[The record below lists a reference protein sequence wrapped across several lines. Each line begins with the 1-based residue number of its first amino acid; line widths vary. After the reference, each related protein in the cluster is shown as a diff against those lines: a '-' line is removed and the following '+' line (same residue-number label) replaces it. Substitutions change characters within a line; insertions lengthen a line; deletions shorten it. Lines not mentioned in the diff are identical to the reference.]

1 MVIMSLGEGS
11 KEWLSEPGGSSII
24 RFTLSPAICLTKS
37 YGGKLLTVM
46 LILPSWTGADAFL
59 FCLQAITPENK
70 TVSTINNKIAFFN
83 ITSLKMCVVFYYFQ
97 LYLTIFIFLVYSI
110 YRPKMNFIP
119 GYILKRL
126 FSLVPILLV
135 VSVLIF
141 FLIRLTPS
149 DPIGSITSG
158 RRISDETR
166 ASLRTQYHLDK
177 SLPRQYLIWIGN
189 LVKGNLGDSFRH
201 RQPVSALLAARL
213 PTTIQLV
220 LMSAV
225 FAILLAIPAGVISAV
240 KRHTIVDR
248 IISAFMIFCVSSPVF
263 LNAILLMLIFVFK
276 LRWFP
281 AFGTGRSFSENL
293 YYLCLPAF
301 ALSLN
306 MVALTGR
313 IVRDRMIE
321 EFKSNYA
328 LALTAKGTPF
338 RRIVTKHCLKNT
350 LIPVITVGGIQIG
363 SMVVG
368 AVLVEN
374 VFALGGIGALLIE
387 GIQASDY
394 PVVQSIMLFLVAL
407 FLLLNLVVDL
417 IYFIID
423 PRIRVSGNI
432 GKT

>member
-1 MVIMSLGEGS
+1 
-11 KEWLSEPGGSSII
+11 
-24 RFTLSPAICLTKS
+24 
-37 YGGKLLTVM
+37 
-46 LILPSWTGADAFL
+46 
-59 FCLQAITPENK
+59 
-70 TVSTINNKIAFFN
+70 
-83 ITSLKMCVVFYYFQ
+83 
-97 LYLTIFIFLVYSI
+97 
-110 YRPKMNFIP
+110 MNFIVR
-119 GYILKRL
+119 YVLKRVL
-126 FSLVPILLV
+126 LLVPILLA
-135 VSVLIF
+135 VSVVIF

-158 RRISDETR
+158 RRISGETR
-166 ASLRTQYHLDK
+166 ASLIAQYHLDV
-177 SLPRQYLIWIGN
+177 SLPRQYFIWIGN
-189 LVKGNLGDSFRH
+189 AVRGNLGDSFRH
-201 RQPVSALLAARL
+201 RQPVGTLLAARL

-225 FAILLAIPAGVISAV
+225 FAVLLAVPAGIASAV
-240 KRHTIVDR
+240 KRHTAVDR
-248 IISAFMIFCVSSPVF
+248 VISAFMVFCVSSPVF

-281 AFGTGRSFSENL
+281 AFGAGRSFTENL

-313 IVRDRMIE
+313 IIRDRMIG

-328 LALTAKGTPF
+328 LALNAKGTPF
-338 RRIVTKHCLKNT
+338 HRIVMTHCFKNT
-350 LIPVITVGGIQIG
+350 LIPVITVGGVQIG
-363 SMVVG
+363 AMVIG

-407 FLLLNLVVDL
+407 FLMLNLIVDMV
-417 IYFIID
+417 YFIID
-423 PRIRVSGNI
+423 PRIRASGNTVRI
-432 GKT
+432 PGAVIE

>member
-1 MVIMSLGEGS
+1 VNF
-11 KEWLSEPGGSSII
+11 II
-24 RFTLSPAICLTKS
+24 R
-37 YGGKLLTVM
+37 YV
-46 LILPSWTGADAFL
+46 
-59 FCLQAITPENK
+59 
-70 TVSTINNKIAFFN
+70 
-83 ITSLKMCVVFYYFQ
+83 
-97 LYLTIFIFLVYSI
+97 
-110 YRPKMNFIP
+110 
-119 GYILKRL
+119 LKRL
-126 FSLVPILLV
+126 LFLVPILFV
-135 VSVLIF
+135 VSAVIF

-166 ASLRTQYHLDK
+166 ASLTVQYHLDV
-177 SLPRQYLIWIGN
+177 SLPRQYLIWISN
-189 LVKGNLGDSFRH
+189 AVRGNLGDSFRH

-220 LMSAV
+220 LMSAL
-225 FAILLAIPAGVISAV
+225 FAILLAVPAGIASAV
-240 KRHTIVDR
+240 NRHTAIDR
-248 IISAFMIFCVSSPVF
+248 VISAFMVFCVSSPVF

-281 AFGTGRSFSENL
+281 AFGAGSGFTENF

-313 IVRDRMIE
+313 IIRDRMIG

-328 LALTAKGTPF
+328 LALSAKGTPF
-338 RRIVTKHCLKNT
+338 RRIVMTHCFKNT
-350 LIPVITVGGIQIG
+350 LIPVITVGGVQIG
-363 SMVVG
+363 SMVIG

-407 FLLLNLVVDL
+407 FLVLNMIVDV

-423 PRIRVSGNI
+423 PRIRTSGNT
-432 GKT
+432 GSN

>member
-1 MVIMSLGEGS
+1 VNF
-11 KEWLSEPGGSSII
+11 II
-24 RFTLSPAICLTKS
+24 R
-37 YGGKLLTVM
+37 YV
-46 LILPSWTGADAFL
+46 
-59 FCLQAITPENK
+59 
-70 TVSTINNKIAFFN
+70 
-83 ITSLKMCVVFYYFQ
+83 
-97 LYLTIFIFLVYSI
+97 
-110 YRPKMNFIP
+110 
-119 GYILKRL
+119 LKRL
-126 FSLVPILLV
+126 LLLVPILLA
-135 VSVLIF
+135 VSIVIF

-158 RRISDETR
+158 RRINDETR
-166 ASLRTQYHLDK
+166 ASLTAQYHLDK
-177 SLPRQYLIWIGN
+177 SLPQQYFIWISN
-189 LVKGNLGDSFRH
+189 AVRGNLGDSYRH
-201 RQPVSALLAARL
+201 RQPVGELLAARL

-220 LMSAV
+220 LMSAI
-225 FAILLAIPAGVISAV
+225 FAVLLAVPAGIVSAV
-240 KRHTIVDR
+240 KRHTAVDR

-263 LNAILLMLIFVFK
+263 LNAILLMLIFVLK

-281 AFGTGRSFSENL
+281 AFGTGRGFTENL

-313 IVRDRMIE
+313 IIRDRMIM

-328 LALTAKGTPF
+328 LALSAKGTPF
-338 RRIVTKHCLKNT
+338 HRIVMTHCLKNT
-350 LIPVITVGGIQIG
+350 LIPVITVAGVQIG
-363 SMVVG
+363 TMVIG

-407 FLLLNLVVDL
+407 FLVLNLIVDV

-423 PRIRVSGNI
+423 PRIRTSGNT
-432 GKT
+432 GRT